1 MKSSFK
7 KIEKGGVSQKAP
19 FGHPDLDAVFSNSL
33 TKGHMM
39 VLEEDHPTTN
49 YLSLLRYFVSSNY
62 HKNIPTLIYDSTPQK
77 WKYLI
82 CPKKKEKVEHME
94 PS

>member
-7 KIEKGGVSQKAP
+7 KIDKSSSSQKGG

-33 TKGHMM
+33 PRGHLI

-49 YLSLLRYFVSSNY
+49 YLSLLRYFVGSNY
-62 HKNIPTLIYDSTPQK
+62 H
-77 WKYLI
+77 
-82 CPKKKEKVEHME
+82 
-94 PS
+94 